1 MDRLSLISL
10 ISNEKPTGVGVE
22 VGTFKGE
29 YSKEILQ
36 RWGGT
41 LYMVDVWNELGDE
54 YIDASN
60 HKNFEGG
67 VYGECMNN
75 IKGFEERG
83 IMVRAT
89 SKKASELFEDNSLDF
104 VYIDA
109 NHAYDFVKEDIQ
121 LWYPKVKSGG
131 WIMGHDYIL
140 MDWDNPPFAENGI
153 EYRPVV
159 AGNLLAQPFLNGY
172 EIETSK
178 DKTNADLINAQGVY
192 IGNNHFV
199 TEKDMAFL
207 KQVVEKIDDRFR

>member
-1 MDRLSLISL
+1 MDRLELINVMSTEL
-10 ISNEKPTGVGVE
+10 PMGIGVE

-29 YSKEILQ
+29 FSKEILR
-36 RWGGT
+36 RWRGT

-75 IKGFEERG
+75 IKGFEDRG

-131 WIMGHDYIL
+131 WVMGHDYIL
-140 MDWDNPPFAENGI
+140 TDWTTPPFAENGI
-153 EYRPVV
+153 DKHIWTNKGDGGDYNIY
-159 AGNLLAQPFLNGY
+159 AGIFGVNPAVDEFCEENNYNPEL
-172 EIETSK
+172 TSEWLSTWYFQK
-178 DKTNADLINAQGVY
+178 
-192 IGNNHFV
+192 
-199 TEKDMAFL
+199 
-207 KQVVEKIDDRFR
+207 R

>member
-1 MDRLSLISL
+1 MDRLELINVMSTEL
-10 ISNEKPTGVGVE
+10 PMGIGVE

-29 YSKEILQ
+29 FSKEILR
-36 RWGGT
+36 RWRGT

-75 IKGFEERG
+75 IKGFEDRG

-131 WIMGHDYIL
+131 FIGGHDI
-140 MDWDNPPFAENGI
+140 DQTEEFNGVRKAVD
-153 EYRPVV
+153 E
-159 AGNLLAQPFLNGY
+159 
-172 EIETSK
+172 
-178 DKTNADLINAQGVY
+178 LIGPKNIIIYNQGWASWM
-192 IGNNHFV
+192 HR
-199 TEKDMAFL
+199 KA
-207 KQVVEKIDDRFR
+207 